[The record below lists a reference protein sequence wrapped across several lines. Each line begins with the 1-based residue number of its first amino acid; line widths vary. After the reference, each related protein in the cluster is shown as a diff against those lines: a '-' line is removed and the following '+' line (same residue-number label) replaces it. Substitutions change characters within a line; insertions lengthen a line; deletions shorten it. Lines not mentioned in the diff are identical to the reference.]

1 MPFLNR
7 RDVGEENNWMKE
19 QPALLFTAC
28 HRGCLMLIQTPEP
41 DYGFH
46 QIRKK
51 KIKKKGRRRKLTTQ
65 IICICVFSK
74 CYFSYLHLHCMI
86 RQNGRGSW
94 KTEGTTYER
103 KRLATP
109 SSTKAWLIINR
120 QCHTHCLISLQIYL
134 QAKLPKTNYFYIYH
148 NIKAWLFTSSA
159 RRKA

>member
-28 HRGCLMLIQTPEP
+28 HRGCLVLIQNTGTRLRLSPNKE
-41 DYGFH
+41 
-46 QIRKK
+46 K

-120 QCHTHCLISLQIYL
+120 QCRTHCLISLQIYL